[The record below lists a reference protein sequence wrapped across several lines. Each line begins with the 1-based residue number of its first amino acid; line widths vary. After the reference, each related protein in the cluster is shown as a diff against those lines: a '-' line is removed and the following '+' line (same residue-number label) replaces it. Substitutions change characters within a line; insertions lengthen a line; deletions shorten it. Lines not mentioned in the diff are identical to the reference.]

1 MSRIIIADDD
11 PVICHL
17 VTSILEREGHY
28 VASLPDGNRVADLAE
43 ARAPNLL
50 ILDVAMPGKSGLDVL
65 REIRAQIGW
74 SMPVLMLTGRS
85 GREDERI
92 AYGAGANDYLRKPV
106 DPDEL
111 VVRTEAILE
120 KAALRVA

>member
-1 MSRIIIADDD
+1 MARIIIADDD

-28 VASLPDGNRVADLAE
+28 AAALPDGEQVADVA
-43 ARAPNLL
+43 AAKNPNLI
-50 ILDVAMPGKSGLDVL
+50 ILDVSMPGRSGLDVL
-65 REIRAQIGW
+65 REIRAEIGW
-74 SMPVLMLTGRS
+74 SMPVLMLTGRA
-85 GREDERI
+85 GHQDERI

-120 KAALRVA
+120 KSRLRVA